1 MGYSQLKIGGGAG
14 VKGCWTLCEREERG
28 TTCNGKFLSGVH
40 NIYTHT
46 QNLRCLERNYQS
58 WGALQGRTQNT
69 IEQGGGQERQGFFT
83 VQDLA
88 FVLLFFAL
96 HLSCVVLSFVSF

>member
-1 MGYSQLKIGGGAG
+1 MGDSQLKIGGGAG
-14 VKGCWTLCEREERG
+14 VEGCWTLCEREEEGRRVTG
-28 TTCNGKFLSGVH
+28 NSCLVYIT
-40 NIYTHT
+40 YTHT

-88 FVLLFFAL
+88 FVLFFAL